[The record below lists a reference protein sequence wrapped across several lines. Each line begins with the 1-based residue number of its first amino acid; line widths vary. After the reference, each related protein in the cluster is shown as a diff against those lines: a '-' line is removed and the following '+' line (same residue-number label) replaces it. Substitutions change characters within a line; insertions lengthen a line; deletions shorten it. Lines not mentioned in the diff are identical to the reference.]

1 MEQRRQAKKPARAS
15 ESSAR
20 APRSLADAPK
30 RRSSRLDGKPA
41 LNYNENALD
50 LADRPERAARSA
62 VPASHGE
69 PWIKRAYITVNAVSK
84 SDLAHHGFACW
95 LNTASVLPQLLP
107 GTRST
112 HRSMLHCWA
121 TTLTPGDPPLPL
133 PV

>member
-1 MEQRRQAKKPARAS
+1 MLAALNGHAAVWQAADDLRAAVEQRRQAKKPARAS
-15 ESSAR
+15 ASSAR

-69 PWIKRAYITVNAVSK
+69 PWIKRAYITVKAVSK
-84 SDLAHHGFACW
+84 SDLAHHGFGCSA
-95 LNTASVLPQLLP
+95 
-107 GTRST
+107 G
-112 HRSMLHCWA
+112 
-121 TTLTPGDPPLPL
+121 
-133 PV
+133 